1 MDTTIDKNHV
11 LLELACIAFANAADY
26 LEVKDGT
33 LQIRDTGT
41 LSREAAGAVAS
52 VERVS
57 GGLKVKLYDKL
68 KALELLGK
76 YLSLFDGSAPEADD
90 RGLLESL
97 LLASGEEVE
106 EDGIPEVQRTAAAGT
121 VLVEP
126 PGVSKL

>member
-1 MDTTIDKNHV
+1 MDTTIDKEHV
-11 LLELACIAFANAADY
+11 LSELACIAFANAADY
-26 LEVKDGT
+26 LEVKDGA
-33 LQIRDTGT
+33 LQIRDTET
-41 LSREAAGAVAS
+41 LSRDAAGAVAS

-76 YLSLFDGSAPEADD
+76 YLSLFDGAAPEADD

-106 EDGIPEVQRTAAAGT
+106 EDEIPEVQQAAAAGA
-121 VLVEP
+121 VLVES
-126 PGVSKL
+126 PGTEAI